1 MSSLFLMIDFPA
13 ALTGTLAAV
22 CCALLGNFLLLR
34 RQSLLGDAISHTVLP
49 GIVVGFLVFGTR
61 SAGPMLLGAIVS
73 ALVAAALIELVKRY
87 GKLEPGAAM
96 GVVFSVM
103 FALGVLLMER
113 AAARSVDLDAEC
125 VLYGQLEDVMWLKA
139 QSFSDLASMAV
150 WADFPREAIT
160 LVVITFIV
168 ALAIIVF
175 FKELRITAFDPEL
188 ATSLG
193 IPAGAVHFVT
203 TALVAVAAVASFE
216 AVGSILVV
224 AMLVCPPATARMFTD
239 RLSTQVWLSAIFAV
253 SAGVGGYVLGA
264 FGPMWIGMEHSLSAA
279 GMMTVVS
286 GAMMGLAILAAP
298 NHGVIARR
306 LRAISLSAGIAR
318 EDLLAMLYR
327 LEENKAGVALSAQN
341 IRGALGGGLP
351 PRVAL
356 ARAQRRDEITL
367 TGSGAALTEGGR
379 AKARSLVRTHRLWE
393 TYLVN
398 ELGMRPD
405 HVHTTAEALEHVT
418 SVEMAQELR
427 ERTSEA
433 TDPHGKP
440 IPD

>member
-1 MSSLFLMIDFPA
+1 MSLFLQVDLPA
-13 ALTGTLAAV
+13 ALTGTLAAL

-61 SAGPMLLGAIVS
+61 SAGPMLLGAIAA

-103 FALGVLLMER
+103 FALGVFLLER

-125 VLYGQLEDVMWLKA
+125 VLYGQLEDVLWLGP
-139 QSFSDLASMAV
+139 QTLGDLLRPGV
-150 WADFPREAIT
+150 WSGFPREAT
-160 LVVITFIV
+160 T
-168 ALAIIVF
+168 LAIITTIVILAIVLF
-175 FKELRITAFDPEL
+175 FKELRITAFDPGL

-193 IPAGAVHFVT
+193 IPAGAVNFVT
-203 TALVAVAAVASFE
+203 TAFVAVAAVASFE

-224 AMLVCPPATARMFTD
+224 AMLVCPAATARMFTD
-239 RLSTQVWLSAIFAV
+239 RLVTQLWLSAVFAV
-253 SAGVGGYVLGA
+253 IAGVGGYVLGA
-264 FGPMWIGMEHSLSAA
+264 FGPLWIGMDSSLSAA
-279 GMMTVVS
+279 GMMTVLA
-286 GAMMGLAILAAP
+286 GFMMAMAILLAP
-298 NHGVIARR
+298 SHGVIARR
-306 LRAISLSAGIAR
+306 LRALSLSAGINR

-327 LEENKAGVALSAQN
+327 LEENKAGVSLSPGN
-341 IRGALGGGLP
+341 IRAALGGGLSSG
-351 PRVAL
+351 VAL
-356 ARAQRRDEITL
+356 RQANRRREITIGAIGATLTDAGRAQARR
-367 TGSGAALTEGGR
+367 
-379 AKARSLVRTHRLWE
+379 LVRTHRLWE

-398 ELGMRPD
+398 ELGLRPD

-418 SVEMAQELR
+418 TPAMAEELAGR
-427 ERTSEA
+427 ALEG